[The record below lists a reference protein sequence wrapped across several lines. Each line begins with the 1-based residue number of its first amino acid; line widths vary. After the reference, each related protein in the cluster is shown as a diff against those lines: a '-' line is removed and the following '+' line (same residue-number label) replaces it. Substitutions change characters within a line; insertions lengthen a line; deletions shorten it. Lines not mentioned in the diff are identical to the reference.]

1 MHLDGPDSKK
11 SSEPKPKSRKS
22 HKPLPLDSHLP
33 DFPKPLS
40 VKKPSE
46 PSLPQENNYKM
57 KESKSSEKKRV
68 AKDSAKQSSVI

>member
-33 DFPKPLS
+33 DKPLS